1 MGTWCTEGVKRTRRD
16 NERVETINDQNDE
29 LKYCYNKMQR
39 LQTEN
44 KKLKKQIEKLSKR
57 K

>member
-16 NERVETINDQNDE
+16 NERTETINSQGKSLE
-29 LKYCYNKMQR
+29 YCYTKIQR

-44 KKLKKQIEKLSKR
+44 KKLKKQIEKLSK
-57 K
+57 